1 MAQIY
6 HPKSTASKLMESA
19 IGGLIFGAVAGAI
32 VLLSD
37 MLTPNRSWWY
47 TISVVGQLVTG
58 TKDPNTSS
66 PDMASLIVGLLI
78 NLLLA
83 VLIGIGF
90 GYYMPLFRRFKF
102 SPIIGGVL
110 YGLLIWV
117 TVDLLFLAPTSGGR
131 VNLIWLLVADLLG
144 GAALGW
150 WMSRASTSAPRNTD
164 NEQGAGA

>member
-6 HPKSTASKLMESA
+6 HPKSTASKLTESA
-19 IGGLIFGAVAGAI
+19 IGGLVFGVVAGAV

-37 MLTPNRSWWY
+37 LLTPDRSWWS
-47 TISVVGQLVTG
+47 TISIVGQLITG
-58 TKDPNTSS
+58 RQETNTSS
-66 PDMASLIVGLLI
+66 PDIASLIVGLLI
-78 NLLLA
+78 NLVLA

-90 GYYMPLFRRFKF
+90 GYYIPLFRRFKF

-110 YGLLIWV
+110 YGLLMWLAL
-117 TVDLLFLAPTSGGR
+117 DLLYLAPASGGR

-150 WMSRASTSAPRNTD
+150 WMTRPGNPAPRT
-164 NEQGAGA
+164 EG

>member
-6 HPKSTASKLMESA
+6 HPKSKVSKLMDSA
-19 IGGLIFGAVAGAI
+19 IGGLVFGAVMGAI

-37 MLTPNRSWWY
+37 FLTPERSWWS
-47 TISVVGQLVTG
+47 TLSIVGQLVTG
-58 TKDPNTSS
+58 PQETNTSS

-78 NLLLA
+78 NLALA
-83 VLIGIGF
+83 LLIGIGF

-102 SPIIGGVL
+102 SPIIGGAL

-117 TVDLLFLAPTSGGR
+117 AVDLLFLAPASGGR

-144 GAALGW
+144 GAAMGW
-150 WMSRASTSAPRNTD
+150 WMGRPSNPAPRA
-164 NEQGAGA
+164 EG